1 MPRLERRVV
10 VLNRLGFHVR
20 PAKGFAETAQ
30 KFRGSVTV
38 TFNGRTVDGKSPLDL
53 LTLAAPKDSAF
64 LLAADGEDAAA
75 ALDALEEK
83 FRTRFGVNE
92 D

>member
-1 MPRLERRVV
+1 MPRVERQVT

-30 KFRGSVTV
+30 RFRSAVTV
-38 TFNGRTVDGKSPLDL
+38 SFNGRTVDGKSPLDL
-53 LTLAAPKDSAF
+53 LTLAAPRDSVFGVCAE
-64 LLAADGEDAAA
+64 GEDAEQVVA
-75 ALDALEEK
+75 ALEALFK
-83 FRTRFGVNE
+83 SRFGVSE